1 MVFTLLVGDK
11 GLLLLLAIV
20 SAGRFEVLQDTSS
33 ALGEGATLCFER
45 TQGEGAVR
53 TRVAD
58 DTDVAVGYLTESL
71 VLGGLTVGES
81 NGNDTNVG
89 FILLWHDDNLLAAE
103 AATVLQLT

>member
-1 MVFTLLVGDK
+1 MGYVLCGGDK
-11 GLLLLLAIV
+11 GLLLLLSIV
-20 SAGRFEVLQDTSS
+20 SAGRFDILQDTCS
-33 ALGEGATLCFER
+33 ALGEGAALSFEGA
-45 TQGEGAVR
+45 QGEGTVR

-58 DTDVAVGYLTESL
+58 DTDVSVGYLPESL

-89 FILLWHDDNLLAAE
+89 FILLWHDDNILAAE